1 MISKE
6 QLKKMKEVLGH
17 RYAKV
22 LSEKLQAKG
31 VLNSKGSPITSFY
44 ISQLF
49 AGKVFNYDV
58 VNAIIDD
65 YKVQKQKISKTINKL
80 NNL

>member
-1 MISKE
+1 MISTE

-17 RYAKV
+17 GYAKV
-22 LSEKLQAKG
+22 LSEKLKEKG

-58 VNAIIDD
+58 MNAIIDD
-65 YKVQKQKISKTINKL
+65 YEVQKQKISKTMKKL
-80 NNL
+80 KNL

>member
-1 MISKE
+1 MIPKE
-6 QLKKMKEVLGH
+6 QLKEMKEVLGH
-17 RYAKV
+17 GYAKD
-22 LSEKLQAKG
+22 LADKLTKKG
-31 VLNSKGSPITSFY
+31 IVNSKGSPITSFY

-65 YKVQKQKISKTINKL
+65 YKVQKQKITKTINKL
-80 NNL
+80 SNL